1 MALAEAI
8 RFARENKMIA
18 KNAQPLIDTIAAV
31 SVGII
36 DGIPMLDLPYVED
49 VRAETDMNV
58 VVTGSGKFVEVQGT
72 AEGAP
77 FDRDELNALL
87 DLALI
92 GTGELA
98 AIQRETLAEAP

>member
-1 MALAEAI
+1 M
-8 RFARENKMIA
+8 
-18 KNAQPLIDTIAAV
+18 

-36 DGIPMLDLPYVED
+36 DGVPMLDLPYVED

-77 FDRDELNALL
+77 FDRDELNKLL
-87 DLALI
+87 DLALL
-92 GTGELA
+92 GTGQLA

>member
-1 MALAEAI
+1 VALAEAI
-8 RFARENKMIA
+8 RFARENKMLA
-18 KNAQPLIDTIAAV
+18 RNAQPLVDTIAAV

-77 FDRDELNALL
+77 FDRDELNKLL
-87 DLALI
+87 DLALL
-92 GTGELA
+92 GTEQLA

>member
-1 MALAEAI
+1 
-8 RFARENKMIA
+8 
-18 KNAQPLIDTIAAV
+18 
-31 SVGII
+31 
-36 DGIPMLDLPYVED
+36 MLDLPYVED

-77 FDRDELNALL
+77 FDRDELNQLL
-87 DLALI
+87 DLALL
-92 GTGELA
+92 GTEQLA

>member
-1 MALAEAI
+1 
-8 RFARENKMIA
+8 
-18 KNAQPLIDTIAAV
+18 
-31 SVGII
+31 
-36 DGIPMLDLPYVED
+36 MLDLPYVED

-77 FDRDELNALL
+77 FDRDELNKLL
-87 DLALI
+87 DLALL
-92 GTGELA
+92 GTEQLA

>member
-1 MALAEAI
+1 
-8 RFARENKMIA
+8 
-18 KNAQPLIDTIAAV
+18 
-31 SVGII
+31 
-36 DGIPMLDLPYVED
+36 
-49 VRAETDMNV
+49 MNV

-87 DLALI
+87 DLALL
-92 GTGELA
+92 GTTQLA